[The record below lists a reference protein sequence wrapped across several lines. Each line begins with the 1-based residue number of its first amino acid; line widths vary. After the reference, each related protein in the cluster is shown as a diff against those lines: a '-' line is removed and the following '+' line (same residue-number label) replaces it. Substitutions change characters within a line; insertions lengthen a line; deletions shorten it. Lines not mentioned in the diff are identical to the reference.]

1 MKTLVLLLWLAC
13 LSQADIKCDLKSGTV
28 DSAYN
33 KVGDAALKGIKFHD
47 DRNKGNMRLFEC
59 TCDDDDVRNKYL
71 QLHTKEWEL
80 EKETKVNSEFFIN
93 KKFRDHFFFLPAFYL
108 II

>member
-47 DRNKGNMRLFEC
+47 DRNSGNMRLFEC
-59 TCDDDDVRNKYL
+59 TCDDDDVSTLRSLKINGYIYP
-71 QLHTKEWEL
+71 
-80 EKETKVNSEFFIN
+80 FIVFQ
-93 KKFRDHFFFLPAFYL
+93 KK
-108 II
+108 

>member
-33 KVGDAALKGIKFHD
+33 KVGEAALKGIKFHD
-47 DRNKGNMRLFEC
+47 DRNSGNMRLFEC
-59 TCDDDDVRNKYL
+59 TCDDDDVRYL
-71 QLHTKEWEL
+71 FFVYFVYLFSNFAIREFDWNL
-80 EKETKVNSEFFIN
+80 EEEE
-93 KKFRDHFFFLPAFYL
+93 KKHNEIL
-108 II
+108 

>member
-1 MKTLVLLLWLAC
+1 MKKLVLLLWLAC

-59 TCDDDDVRNKYL
+59 TCDDDDVSTLRSLKINGYIYP
-71 QLHTKEWEL
+71 
-80 EKETKVNSEFFIN
+80 FIVFQ
-93 KKFRDHFFFLPAFYL
+93 KK
-108 II
+108 

>member
-33 KVGDAALKGIKFHD
+33 KVGEAALKGIKFHD
-47 DRNKGNMRLFEC
+47 DRNSGNMRLFEC
-59 TCDDDDVRNKYL
+59 TCDDDDVSTLRSLKINGYIYP
-71 QLHTKEWEL
+71 
-80 EKETKVNSEFFIN
+80 FIVFQ
-93 KKFRDHFFFLPAFYL
+93 KK
-108 II
+108 

>member
-59 TCDDDDVRNKYL
+59 TCDDDDVRNL
-71 QLHTKEWEL
+71 FFV
-80 EKETKVNSEFFIN
+80 ETRTYRVSQRKL
-93 KKFRDHFFFLPAFYL
+93 FFLN
-108 II
+108 